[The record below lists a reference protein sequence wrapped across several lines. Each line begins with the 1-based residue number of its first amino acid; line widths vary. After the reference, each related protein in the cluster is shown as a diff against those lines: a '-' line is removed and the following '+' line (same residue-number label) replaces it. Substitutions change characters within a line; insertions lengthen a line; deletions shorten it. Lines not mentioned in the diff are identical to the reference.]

1 MVRKAIRI
9 YAIIPYNTVHLA
21 KIRYVD
27 STMQHTTRELLDKM
41 IPIIESYEDK
51 GYRLTVR
58 QLYYQLVARIVI
70 ANALSSYQRVS
81 KVTTLGRMQ
90 GFIDW
95 DTIVDRVR
103 VPMMPNEFDSMG
115 SFVMAVKNS
124 YRSYRWQEQDH
135 YVEVMVEKEALAG
148 ILEPITRQ
156 YHVSLLVNK
165 GYASASAMHDVAM
178 RLEVQEDEED
188 KSCHILYLGDHDP
201 SGIDMVRDIQDRL
214 ATFGRHPEIE
224 RVALTYDQIKR
235 YSLPPNPAKKSDPRA
250 KRYYEQYGNK
260 SWELDALDPE
270 VLSNVLETAIQGHM
284 DLDRYNETIRREDRE
299 RKALSRLAR
308 KL

>member
-224 RVALTYDQIKR
+224 RVALTYDQIKQ

>member
-1 MVRKAIRI
+1 
-9 YAIIPYNTVHLA
+9 
-21 KIRYVD
+21 
-27 STMQHTTRELLDKM
+27 
-41 IPIIESYEDK
+41 
-51 GYRLTVR
+51 
-58 QLYYQLVARIVI
+58 
-70 ANALSSYQRVS
+70 
-81 KVTTLGRMQ
+81 
-90 GFIDW
+90 
-95 DTIVDRVR
+95 
-103 VPMMPNEFDSMG
+103 
-115 SFVMAVKNS
+115 MAVKNS

-165 GYASASAMHDVAM
+165 GYASASAMHEVAM

-224 RVALTYDQIKR
+224 RVALTYDQIKQ

-284 DLDRYNETIRREDRE
+284 DLGRYNETIRREDRE

>member
-1 MVRKAIRI
+1 M
-9 YAIIPYNTVHLA
+9 A

-51 GYRLTVR
+51 GYRLTVS

-165 GYASASAMHDVAM
+165 GYASASAMHEVAM
-178 RLEVQEDEED
+178 RLEVQEGEED

-224 RVALTYDQIKR
+224 RVALTYDQIKQ

-284 DLDRYNETIRREDRE
+284 DLGRYNETIRREDRE

>member
-1 MVRKAIRI
+1 
-9 YAIIPYNTVHLA
+9 
-21 KIRYVD
+21 
-27 STMQHTTRELLDKM
+27 M